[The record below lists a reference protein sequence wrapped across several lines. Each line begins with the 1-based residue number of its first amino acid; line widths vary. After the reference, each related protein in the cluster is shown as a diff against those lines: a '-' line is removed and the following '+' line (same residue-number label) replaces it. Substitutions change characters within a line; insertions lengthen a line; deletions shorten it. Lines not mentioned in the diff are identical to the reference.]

1 MKYQSNFKNDF
12 QIKFHYQT
20 SFTRFQVINHYINII
35 WMPDLFVLF
44 HVNTLQL
51 TQPNKISSNQDP
63 EFSPLLLSLIA
74 ISSVT
79 LMLHSDP
86 EFVHLG
92 EVQQDKVNG
101 IHYCS
106 ILIVVS
112 TIQQYIFS
120 FTPLY
125 F

>member
-1 MKYQSNFKNDF
+1 
-12 QIKFHYQT
+12 
-20 SFTRFQVINHYINII
+20 
-35 WMPDLFVLF
+35 MPDLFVLF

-51 TQPNKISSNQDP
+51 TQPNKISSDQDP
-63 EFSPLLLSLIA
+63 EFPSLLLSLIT

-106 ILIVVS
+106 ILVVVS

>member
-1 MKYQSNFKNDF
+1 ML
-12 QIKFHYQT
+12 
-20 SFTRFQVINHYINII
+20 
-35 WMPDLFVLF
+35 DLFVLF

-63 EFSPLLLSLIA
+63 EFSPLLLSLIS

-86 EFVHLG
+86 KFVHLR

-106 ILIVVS
+106 ILVVVS

>member
-20 SFTRFQVINHYINII
+20 SFTRFQVTNHYINII

-44 HVNTLQL
+44 HVNTFQL
-51 TQPNKISSNQDP
+51 TQPNKISSDQDP

-86 EFVHLG
+86 EFVHLR

-101 IHYCS
+101 IHHCS
-106 ILIVVS
+106 ILIIIS